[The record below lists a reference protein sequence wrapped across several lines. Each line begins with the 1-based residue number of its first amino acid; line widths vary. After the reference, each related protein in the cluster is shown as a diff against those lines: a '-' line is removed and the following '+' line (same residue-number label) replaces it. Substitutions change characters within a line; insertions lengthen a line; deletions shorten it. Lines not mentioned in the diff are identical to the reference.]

1 MKSGG
6 VVESQKLINL
16 VQFNWYM
23 TSLLRHN
30 DVITVIT
37 VITVRVLTKI
47 LLIKVKKFRDVSDLK
62 TQQTTV
68 QNEKKTSFLV

>member
-37 VITVRVLTKI
+37 VRVLTKI
-47 LLIKVKKFRDVSDLK
+47 LLIKVEKFRDVSDLK

-68 QNEKKTSFLV
+68 QNEKKTSFFV

>member
-6 VVESQKLINL
+6 VVESHKLINL

-23 TSLLRHN
+23 TSLFRHN
-30 DVITVIT
+30 D

-47 LLIKVKKFRDVSDLK
+47 LLIKVEKFRDVSGLK

>member
-1 MKSGG
+1 MFWRGEGWKVTAAHNSKSIKDNEMKSGG

-30 DVITVIT
+30 DVITVNCQSSYKNLANQS
-37 VITVRVLTKI
+37 R
-47 LLIKVKKFRDVSDLK
+47 KV
-62 TQQTTV
+62 
-68 QNEKKTSFLV
+68 